1 MKRLF
6 TALALLATALP
17 LWAQQTPEPQT
28 PAAQT
33 PAAQAPAVQP
43 GGQAD
48 KLGVG
53 DAVRVMVF
61 GQPDL
66 TTEARISDRGTIS
79 LPLIGEVKVGGMSTG
94 AAASHIGAELKKGQY
109 LKNPQVTVATTAV
122 RSRQVS
128 VLGQIA
134 RPGRYVLE
142 DAKPQLTDVIAAAGG
157 TVAGASEQVS
167 VIRNGETQKVDGL
180 SKSFELQAGDTI
192 VVEKGPVFYIYGEV
206 TRAGAYPLPANLTV
220 IQAITLGGGI
230 TPRGS
235 DRRLKLRRAGPDGK
249 VLESDA
255 GLQDP
260 VRADDVIFVKEAL
273 F

>member
-1 MKRLF
+1 MG
-6 TALALLATALP
+6 LALLAVALP
-17 LWAQQTPEPQT
+17 LRAQQAAPQPPQQQGAAPAMQEPQK
-28 PAAQT
+28 
-33 PAAQAPAVQP
+33 P
-43 GGQAD
+43 GGQAE

-53 DAVRVMVF
+53 DGVRVTVF

-66 TTEARISDRGTIS
+66 GIEARISDKGTVS
-79 LPLIGEVKVGGMSTG
+79 LPLVGEVKIGGQSTEQ
-94 AAASHIGAELKKGQY
+94 AAAHIATELKRGQY

-142 DAKPQLTDVIAAAGG
+142 EAKPQLSDVIAAAGG
-157 TVAGASEQVS
+157 IAPGGSETMT
-167 VIRNGETQKVDGL
+167 VIRNGESRTVAGL
-180 SKSFELQAGDTI
+180 SKGFELQPGDTI
-192 VVEKGPVFYIYGEV
+192 YVEKAPVFYIYGEV
-206 TRAGAYPLPANLTV
+206 TRAGAYPLPPNLTV
-220 IQAITLGGGI
+220 MQAITLGGGI

-235 DRRLKLRRAGPDGK
+235 DRRLKLRRVGPDGQ
-249 VLESDA
+249 VVERDA
-255 GLQDP
+255 GLQDS